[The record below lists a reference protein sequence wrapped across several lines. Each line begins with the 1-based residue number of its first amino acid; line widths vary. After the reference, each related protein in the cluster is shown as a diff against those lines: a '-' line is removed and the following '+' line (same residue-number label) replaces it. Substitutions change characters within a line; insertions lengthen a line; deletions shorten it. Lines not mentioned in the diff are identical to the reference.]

1 MTFATNDVPSPPRFG
16 DEKPLAEVFREDDEF
31 RKQMAEHNRKYA
43 ERQSQRQEQ
52 ETAVADETIQ
62 KTWADWI
69 SQKIAVELAPLTQ
82 RIDELPQEFAE
93 ATGEVIG
100 DMRKEN
106 EGLRHE
112 VAYLRERIDR
122 LTDILLG
129 SSRPQ
134 DARPTEGRSGVAPLR
149 RVD

>member
-1 MTFATNDVPSPPRFG
+1 MTFAINDVPSPPRFG

-31 RKQMAEHNRKYA
+31 RKQMAEHERKQQ
-43 ERQSQRQEQ
+43 ERLKK
-52 ETAVADETIQ
+52 ETAVANETTQ
-62 KTWADWI
+62 KAWADWI
-69 SQKIAVELAPLTQ
+69 SQKIAVEISPFIQ
-82 RIDELPQEFAE
+82 RINELPQEFAE

-100 DMRKEN
+100 HMRKEN

-122 LTDILLG
+122 LTDTLLG
-129 SSRPQ
+129 GSGRP
-134 DARPTEGRSGVAPLR
+134 DARPTEGRSGIAPLR